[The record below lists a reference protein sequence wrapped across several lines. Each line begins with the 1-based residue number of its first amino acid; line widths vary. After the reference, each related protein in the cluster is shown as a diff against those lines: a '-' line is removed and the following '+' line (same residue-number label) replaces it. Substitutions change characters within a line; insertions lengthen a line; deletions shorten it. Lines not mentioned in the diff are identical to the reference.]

1 MPNNNRPRR
10 KPSKKGPNK
19 HKNTNS
25 APRKVEVVKEITYSD
40 SLTVG
45 QLANL
50 LHKNS
55 SEIIKFLFMMGNMS
69 TINTVLSDDDIELIC
84 MEFGVEVHKEVIIDE
99 DDIEEQIGN
108 IEEDDS
114 KMVPRPPV
122 VTIMGHVDHGKTTLL
137 DTIRKTNVTSGE
149 FGGITQ
155 HIGAYQVS
163 LKGRKVTFLDTP
175 GHEAFTAMRARGAQV
190 TDIVIIVVAADD
202 GVMPQTKEAVDHAKA
217 AGVPIVVAVNKID
230 KPGANPDRI
239 MSEMAELG
247 IMPEEWGGDTIF
259 MNVSAKQGT
268 GVSDLLE
275 TVLLVADM
283 AELKANPDQLASGTV
298 IEAKLDKGRG
308 PVATLLVQRGTL
320 HSGDSIVV
328 GTSYGRVRKMTNDKG
343 MEIKKAEPSCPVE
356 IIGLNDVPRAGDV
369 FMAYDNYK
377 KAQEIASHRLEKQI
391 EKERNATSAMSLED
405 LAKKIDE
412 GDVKEINVLIKADV
426 QGSAEALKAS
436 MERLEVDTVRV
447 NVIRSTV
454 GTITES
460 DILLASASNAIIY
473 GFNIRPSAAIRK
485 KAEEE
490 GIEIRLH
497 NIIYKALEELESAMK
512 GMLAPVYEE
521 VVIGQ
526 AEVRQIYKVSKVGTI
541 AGCKVVDGHIKRDC
555 KVRLIREG
563 IVIYDGKLGSL
574 RRFENDVKEVQNGFE
589 CGMTIE
595 NYNDIKVDDI
605 IEAYEDQ
612 EV

>member
-25 APRKVEVVKEITYSD
+25 APRKVEAVKEITYSD

-84 MEFGVEVHKEVIIDE
+84 MEFGVVVHKEVIIDE

-391 EKERNATSAMSLED
+391 EKSAMQQALC
-405 LAKKIDE
+405 LWKI
-412 GDVKEINVLIKADV
+412 LPR
-426 QGSAEALKAS
+426 
-436 MERLEVDTVRV
+436 RL
-447 NVIRSTV
+447 
-454 GTITES
+454 
-460 DILLASASNAIIY
+460 
-473 GFNIRPSAAIRK
+473 
-485 KAEEE
+485 
-490 GIEIRLH
+490 
-497 NIIYKALEELESAMK
+497 MK
-512 GMLAPVYEE
+512 V
-521 VVIGQ
+521 
-526 AEVRQIYKVSKVGTI
+526 T
-541 AGCKVVDGHIKRDC
+541 
-555 KVRLIREG
+555 
-563 IVIYDGKLGSL
+563 
-574 RRFENDVKEVQNGFE
+574 
-589 CGMTIE
+589 
-595 NYNDIKVDDI
+595 
-605 IEAYEDQ
+605 
-612 EV
+612 